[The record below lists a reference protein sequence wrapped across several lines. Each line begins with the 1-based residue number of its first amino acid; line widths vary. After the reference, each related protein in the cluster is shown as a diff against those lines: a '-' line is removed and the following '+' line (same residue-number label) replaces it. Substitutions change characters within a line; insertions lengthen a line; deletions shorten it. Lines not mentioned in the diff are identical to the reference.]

1 MYIMRKDILIVDWLL
16 MILFVIIVISKLT
29 GAIDIKIIQPI
40 FLILIT
46 IHIIQRRRI
55 ILASLKRH
63 KK

>member
-1 MYIMRKDILIVDWLL
+1 MRKDILIVDWLL

-40 FLILIT
+40 FLTLIT